1 MKKLL
6 IYTNK
11 DITTIHI
18 VEEEKVFE
26 TLMNLLK
33 NDLNPYQIDIINSS
47 LDLVMKDN
55 DISFEL
61 ISIFNGCLL
70 PEGIKLTTQKTE
82 YYND

>member
-11 DITTIHI
+11 EYTSVHI
-18 VEEEKVFE
+18 IEEDKIFK
-26 TLMNLLK
+26 TLMELLSH
-33 NDLNPYQIDIINSS
+33 DIYPYQIDVITYS
-47 LDLVMKDN
+47 LDKVLRDN

-61 ISIFNGCLL
+61 ISLDEKVL

-82 YYND
+82 HYND